1 MKKNKLARTI
11 GFVPFQ
17 LFLIFFIC
25 FNTLAGHATEEIT
38 NKTVMGKQMTIHLKN
53 KKVKDVF
60 EYIEKN
66 SEFIFFYS
74 KDAIDLNRLVNISY
88 TNRPIN
94 EILDNLFKGTHIK
107 YDINDRQISLK
118 RDNSGINNPIPQQ
131 DNGFK
136 VQGVIKDSK
145 GEPIIG
151 ANIMVKGTKMGT
163 TSDINGQ
170 FAFYVPSGKSILVVT
185 YIGFKNAE
193 VAINNNRNVEV
204 VIHEDSESLEE
215 VVVVGYGRQKKE
227 SVVSSINT
235 VTTKELK
242 VPTRNL
248 TNSLAGQIA
257 GLIAVQRTGEPG
269 YDNSEFWIRGV
280 SSFKGGTNPL
290 VLVDG
295 VPRNMADIEPDEIDT
310 FTLLKDAAATA
321 VYGAEGANGVIIIT
335 SKRGMAQ
342 KPRISFR
349 AELSN
354 IEPTRLPKFLG
365 SADFLNLYNEALGN
379 EGREPV
385 YSEDLIQKYA
395 SGEDPDLYP
404 DTNWLDLLRKN
415 TSSHRYTLNIRG
427 GSEKT
432 RYFVSGAYY
441 TEDGIFK
448 SNPGEDYSTNIG
460 VERYN
465 LRSNID
471 LNISKTTIL
480 NVDMSGQYLLTN
492 YPGTGTATIFKSM
505 LTTPPF
511 LMPMKYSDGTLA
523 GHPRPSSNRANPYNR
538 LMESGY
544 AKEWR
549 TSIQSKVGLDQ
560 KLDFILKGLSA
571 RANISFDANM
581 FFNSKRTKT
590 PSQFQATGRDENGK
604 LIFKEVVQGS
614 DNLTE
619 SKGNN
624 GDKRIY
630 FESAINYN
638 NTFGDHKVGAMALYM
653 QKEQQYH
660 DNALAFRKQGVVSRI
675 TYSYTDRYFLEGSFG
690 YTGSETFAKGYRFG
704 FFPAGGVAWLITN
717 EPFFPQGVKN
727 IMPKLKLRASLGRT
741 GNDNTGGNRFM
752 YRGTLNQS
760 AGGYD
765 IGITSGASTNG
776 VGSGIVEAQFE
787 APYLSWEIE
796 TKQNYGIDLG
806 FFDNRI
812 DIMVDY
818 FSNRRYN
825 ILLQRQTVSNVTG
838 FQQMPWQNFGEV
850 TNKGFDGSIVLNQQI
865 GDLKLSARGN
875 VTFARNKII
884 EYDEV
889 TQKYPW
895 MEVTGKRLNRWNLYI
910 AEGLYEYDDF
920 IIEGEGLKRTY
931 TLKEG
936 IVKSGLSNDIKPGDI
951 KYKDINGDGI
961 IDSFD
966 QLQDVGNPSTPE
978 LVYGFG
984 VNAEY
989 KGIYAG
995 IFFQGAGNTSTV
1007 LGANTSEGFFPF
1019 QWGFDETSIRREAL
1033 NRWTDDNPSQNV
1045 MFPRLRTNSH
1055 PHNTAPS
1062 TWWMRDASFL
1072 RLKNIEVGY
1081 NFQKRTLRK
1090 MGIEAMRIYLLGNN
1104 LAVWD
1109 KIKMWDPEIGNN
1121 NAGFNYPLP
1130 RTFTLG
1136 LDFTF

>member
-1 MKKNKLARTI
+1 
-11 GFVPFQ
+11 
-17 LFLIFFIC
+17 
-25 FNTLAGHATEEIT
+25 
-38 NKTVMGKQMTIHLKN
+38 
-53 KKVKDVF
+53 
-60 EYIEKN
+60 
-66 SEFIFFYS
+66 
-74 KDAIDLNRLVNISY
+74 
-88 TNRPIN
+88 
-94 EILDNLFKGTHIK
+94 
-107 YDINDRQISLK
+107 
-118 RDNSGINNPIPQQ
+118 
-131 DNGFK
+131 
-136 VQGVIKDSK
+136 
-145 GEPIIG
+145 
-151 ANIMVKGTKMGT
+151 
-163 TSDINGQ
+163 
-170 FAFYVPSGKSILVVT
+170 
-185 YIGFKNAE
+185 
-193 VAINNNRNVEV
+193 
-204 VIHEDSESLEE
+204 
-215 VVVVGYGRQKKE
+215 
-227 SVVSSINT
+227 
-235 VTTKELK
+235 
-242 VPTRNL
+242 
-248 TNSLAGQIA
+248 
-257 GLIAVQRTGEPG
+257 
-269 YDNSEFWIRGV
+269 
-280 SSFKGGTNPL
+280 
-290 VLVDG
+290 
-295 VPRNMADIEPDEIDT
+295 
-310 FTLLKDAAATA
+310 
-321 VYGAEGANGVIIIT
+321 
-335 SKRGMAQ
+335 
-342 KPRISFR
+342 
-349 AELSN
+349 
-354 IEPTRLPKFLG
+354 
-365 SADFLNLYNEALGN
+365 
-379 EGREPV
+379 
-385 YSEDLIQKYA
+385 
-395 SGEDPDLYP
+395 
-404 DTNWLDLLRKN
+404 
-415 TSSHRYTLNIRG
+415 
-427 GSEKT
+427 
-432 RYFVSGAYY
+432 
-441 TEDGIFK
+441 
-448 SNPGEDYSTNIG
+448 
-460 VERYN
+460 
-465 LRSNID
+465 
-471 LNISKTTIL
+471 
-480 NVDMSGQYLLTN
+480 
-492 YPGTGTATIFKSM
+492 M

-660 DNALAFRKQGVVSRI
+660 DNALAFRKQGVVGRI

-704 FFPAGGVAWLITN
+704 FFPAGGVAWLVTN